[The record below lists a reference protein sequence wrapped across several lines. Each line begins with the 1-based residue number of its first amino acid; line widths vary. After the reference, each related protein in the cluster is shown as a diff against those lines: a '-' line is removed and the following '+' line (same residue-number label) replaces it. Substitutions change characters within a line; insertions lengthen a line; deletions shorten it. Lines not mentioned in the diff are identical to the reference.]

1 MTGHRMQDTD
11 FCDETNW
18 LTPRQCAEL
27 TGWTV
32 AGLEKRRVRGQW
44 PPYSIRAGRPRYPG
58 DYIRQKFAEG
68 VVTNTVQASTVR
80 DRLKP
85 RFQS

>member
-1 MTGHRMQDTD
+1 MAGTKISEAD
-11 FCDETNW
+11 FANETSW
-18 LTPRQCAEL
+18 LTPKQCAEL

-58 DYIRQKFAEG
+58 DYIRQKFAEA
-68 VVTNTVQASTVR
+68 VVTNTVQASTISN
-80 DRLKP
+80 RL
-85 RFQS
+85 